1 MSLWYQKNVYVS
13 CTEEFW
19 NCRKYGNTGTEL
31 YCWRADWWYYCSCE
45 DYRYIYGDNKNT
57 GRTLLETMSKGVREK
72 RATKKALSL
81 NKIRTIPLLVIRNI
95 FHNIFN
101 PAVEYLTEPVQNNGL
116 YHHILPEPLKLCFVN
131 TMVLNELVLTDVFI
145 L

>member
-1 MSLWYQKNVYVS
+1 
-13 CTEEFW
+13 
-19 NCRKYGNTGTEL
+19 
-31 YCWRADWWYYCSCE
+31 
-45 DYRYIYGDNKNT
+45 
-57 GRTLLETMSKGVREK
+57 MSKGVREK

-116 YHHILPEPLKLCFVN
+116 YHHIFPEPLKLCFVN

>member
-1 MSLWYQKNVYVS
+1 
-13 CTEEFW
+13 
-19 NCRKYGNTGTEL
+19 
-31 YCWRADWWYYCSCE
+31 
-45 DYRYIYGDNKNT
+45 
-57 GRTLLETMSKGVREK
+57 MSKGVREK

-116 YHHILPEPLKLCFVN
+116 
-131 TMVLNELVLTDVFI
+131 
-145 L
+145 